1 MGALLSV
8 ENELNK
14 CSITFK
20 KNEKLAKHTTFKIG
34 GEAKIFAIPKNEAEL
49 IKLFETC
56 KEFNVRYYVLGKGS
70 NILFADEGFDGV
82 IIKIADAFS
91 QISVNENEITA
102 YAGASLSELSKTAK
116 ENSLAGLEFAYGIPG
131 NVGGAV
137 YMNAGAYGGEIK
149 DVISSV
155 SFIDDNFKIRTLS
168 KNELNFGYR
177 TSDFEKNNYCILKA
191 VFCLEASCKNEIN
204 DKMQK
209 FMSSRIEK
217 QPLNMPSAG
226 SAFKRPVGAFAG
238 ALIEQCGLRGYS
250 VGDAAISTKHC
261 GFIVNLGNA
270 TCNDVLTL
278 ADEVCKTVKE
288 KTGYTLE
295 KEIRVVK

>member
-8 ENELNK
+8 ENELEK
-14 CSITFK
+14 HKITYK
-20 KNEKLAKHTTFKIG
+20 KNEKLSKHTTFKIG
-34 GEAKIFAIPKNEAEL
+34 GDAKIFAIPKNEAEL
-49 IKLFETC
+49 IKLFEIC

-91 QISVNENEITA
+91 QITVIENEITA

-155 SFIDDNFKIRTLS
+155 SFIDDNLKIRTLS

-191 VFCLEASCKNEIN
+191 VFCLETSCQNEIN

-226 SAFKRPVGAFAG
+226 SAFKRPEGAFAG

-250 VGDAAISTKHC
+250 VGDAAISEKHC
-261 GFIVNLGNA
+261 GFIVNLGSA
-270 TCNDVLTL
+270 TCSEVLAL